1 MIYQIVIAGILVII
15 LINLIL
21 NLRNLRKPDRNAK
34 VPQPAPLISVLVPA
48 RNEKGNIRAC
58 LESLQKQDYPNYEI
72 LVLDDNSTDTTAAI
86 VNEMASSDE
95 RINLHFGEPL
105 PDGWAGKCFAC
116 HQLAQKAK
124 GDWFLFVDADTRH
137 EPHMLRSVLALAI
150 ELNTSLLSG
159 FPRQLTTSF
168 AQRVIIPVFYFIL
181 LGWLPLW
188 WLHRSKTPKPS
199 MAIGQ
204 FFFFSADE
212 YWRTTGYE
220 AVKSKIVEDVWMGIE
235 VSKHGGRHIAVD
247 LSSVASCHMYEDIGA
262 VWRGLGKS
270 IYSVAAMAPL
280 GLLAIIAVAYFL
292 YIAPFYWFWNGF
304 FLGPETLL
312 WRGIVVLQI
321 CLMFFMRWLVDSRF
335 HGPTISMWFHPIG
348 LMFYLFNVVYSWGR
362 FLAGAGVTW
371 KERFYGKE
379 STVE

>member
-21 NLRNLRKPDRNAK
+21 NLRNLRRPDPNAK
-34 VPQPAPLISVLVPA
+34 VPDPAPLISILVPA
-48 RNEKGNIRAC
+48 RNEEENIRAC

-105 PDGWAGKCFAC
+105 PDDWAGKCFAC

-137 EPHMLRSVLALAI
+137 EPQMLRGVLALAI

-159 FPRQLTTSF
+159 FPRQLAKSLATK
-168 AQRVIIPVFYFIL
+168 IGIPVIYFLL

-188 WLHRSKTPKPS
+188 WLHRSKKPKPS

-204 FFFFSADE
+204 FFFFSKE
-212 YWRTTGYE
+212 GYWRMGGYE
-220 AVKSKIVEDVWMGIE
+220 AVKSKLVEDVCMGIE

-247 LSSVASCHMYEDIGA
+247 LSSMTSCHMYRDLGEM
-262 VWRGLGKS
+262 WSGLGKS

-280 GLLAIIAVAYFL
+280 GLVALVIVAYFL
-292 YIAPFYWFWNGF
+292 YIAPFYWLYNSF
-304 FLGPETLL
+304 FMSSEPLL
-312 WRGIVVLQI
+312 WRGIVALQI
-321 CLMFFMRWLVDSRF
+321 IVIYFMRWLIDNRF
-335 HGPTISMWFHPIG
+335 REPSISMWFHPIG
-348 LMFYLFNVVYSWGR
+348 LSFYFLNVLYSEGR
-362 FLAGAGVTW
+362 WLVGAGITW
-371 KERFYGKE
+371 KERFYSKE

>member
-1 MIYQIVIAGILVII
+1 MIYQIAIAGILVII

-21 NLRNLRKPDRNAK
+21 NFRNLRTPDRNAK
-34 VPQPAPLISVLVPA
+34 VPRPAPLISVLVPA
-48 RNEKGNIRAC
+48 RNEEENIRAC

-72 LVLDDNSTDTTAAI
+72 LVLDDNSTDATAAI
-86 VNEMASSDE
+86 VNEMASGDE
-95 RINLHFGEPL
+95 RITLHFGEPL
-105 PDGWAGKCFAC
+105 PDDWAGKCFAC
-116 HQLAQKAK
+116 HQLAQKAR

-137 EPHMLRSVLALAI
+137 EPHMLRSVLALAM
-150 ELNTSLLSG
+150 ELKTSLLSG
-159 FPRQLTTSF
+159 FPRQLATSF
-168 AQRVIIPVFYFIL
+168 AQKVIIPVFYFIL

-212 YWRTTGYE
+212 YRRFGGYE
-220 AVKSKIVEDVWMGIE
+220 AVKSKIVEDVWMGME

-247 LSSVASCHMYEDIGA
+247 LSTVTSCHMYRDIGA
-262 VWRGLGKS
+262 MWSGLGKS
-270 IYSVAAMAPL
+270 IYSLAAMSPL
-280 GLLAIIAVAYFL
+280 GLLAVVVVAYFL
-292 YIAPFYWFWNGF
+292 YAAPFYWFWNVF
-304 FLGPETLL
+304 FTASEPLL
-312 WRGIVVLQI
+312 WRGIIVTQI

-335 HGPTISMWFHPIG
+335 RGPAISMWFQPIG
-348 LMFYLFNVVYSWGR
+348 LMFYLINVMYSWWR
-362 FLAGAGVTW
+362 WMAGAGVTW